1 MKNNN
6 TVWLRNI
13 VAFCLTLAVFITSS
27 MVTLAAPEK
36 KSLMGELTVSGHDVN
51 GEDAFVM
58 LNGERAFS
66 GRTIFSDS
74 TVSTSENTTTTV
86 KLGKLGFINLSPNST
101 LSLSFTENNISGN
114 LSAGQIKVFNNE
126 GVDVNIQTADGSV
139 ASDKAETGIFT
150 VDVQSG
156 MTKASADSG
165 LISLNNGKT
174 IVPVQTGQ
182 TGQTGQQTGQTGQQ
196 TSDDDEDGNSATV
209 PLIIFGAI
217 VATAVILVLRKNND
231 DDVVVSPRR

>member
-51 GEDAFVM
+51 GEDAFVI
-58 LNGERAFS
+58 LNGERALS
-66 GRTIFSDS
+66 GRTFFSDS

-156 MTKASADSG
+156 MTMASADSG

-182 TGQTGQQTGQTGQQ
+182 TGQTGQTTQQ
-196 TSDDDEDGNSATV
+196 TTDDDDDGNSATG
-209 PLIIFGAI
+209 PLIIFGVI
-217 VATAVILVLRKNND
+217 VGAAVVLVLRNNND